1 MSFFRQ
7 RRRPRWWP
15 ANQPWP
21 PQRKRSQNHPFLR
34 RLGCVFFLF
43 PLGLCAS
50 FTWLG
55 YVIGRQWD
63 PTSPY
68 LYIPLVVFAVVTLS
82 VIVRVLRSLAF
93 PLDDLVNAAGKVEQ
107 GDYTTR
113 VRERCARELRDLTR
127 AFNSMIE
134 RLQTNEQQRRN
145 LLADVTHEL
154 RTPVAIIKGNLEG
167 LLDGVYPADEDHLA
181 PILEETRVLSRLI
194 DDLRTLSL
202 AESGAL
208 KLHRELTDL
217 AVLIN
222 EAAASFRSQSD
233 AKGIDLR
240 VEIPND
246 LPLIEI
252 DPVRIREVLTN
263 LIANA
268 LRHTASGGVTVSAAL
283 AAKNVEVSV
292 SDTGEGISPDD
303 LPRIF
308 DRFYKSKDSRGS
320 GLGLAIAKNLVA
332 MHGGEITAQSEVGRG
347 AVVRFT
353 LPVADGK

>member
-1 MSFFRQ
+1 VRFFH

-21 PQRKRSQNHPFLR
+21 PPKSQPRPFLR
-34 RLGCVFFLF
+34 RIGCVFLLF
-43 PLGLCAS
+43 PLGLCAF
-50 FTWLG
+50 FTWL
-55 YVIGRQWD
+55 VVFTVRQWD
-63 PTSPY
+63 FASPY
-68 LYIPLVVFAVVTLS
+68 SYLPLLFFLFFAITVVARS
-82 VIVRVLRSLAF
+82 VRSLAF
-93 PLDDLVNAAGKVEQ
+93 PLDDLVNAAGRVEQ

-113 VRERCARELRDLTR
+113 VRERGARELRGLAR
-127 AFNSMIE
+127 AFNSMTE

-154 RTPVAIIKGNLEG
+154 RTPLAVIQGNLEG

-202 AESGAL
+202 AESGML

-222 EAAASFRSQSD
+222 ETATSFRAD
-233 AKGIDLR
+233 ADSRAIALR
-240 VEIPND
+240 VETPND
-246 LPLIEI
+246 LPLLDI

-268 LRHTASGGVTVSAAL
+268 LRHTASGGVTVSAAF
-283 AAKNVEVSV
+283 AAKKVEVSV
-292 SDTGEGISPDD
+292 SDTGEGISSDD
-303 LPRIF
+303 LPHIF
-308 DRFYKSKDSRGS
+308 DRFYKSKESRGS
-320 GLGLAIAKNLVA
+320 GLGLAIAKNLVT

-347 AVVRFT
+347 TVVRFT
-353 LPVADGK
+353 LPLADGGR

>member
-1 MSFFRQ
+1 
-7 RRRPRWWP
+7 
-15 ANQPWP
+15 
-21 PQRKRSQNHPFLR
+21 
-34 RLGCVFFLF
+34 
-43 PLGLCAS
+43 
-50 FTWLG
+50 
-55 YVIGRQWD
+55 
-63 PTSPY
+63 
-68 LYIPLVVFAVVTLS
+68 
-82 VIVRVLRSLAF
+82 
-93 PLDDLVNAAGKVEQ
+93 
-107 GDYTTR
+107 
-113 VRERCARELRDLTR
+113 
-127 AFNSMIE
+127 
-134 RLQTNEQQRRN
+134 

-154 RTPVAIIKGNLEG
+154 RTPVAIIQGNLEG

>member
-43 PLGLCAS
+43 PLGLCAF

-68 LYIPLVVFAVVTLS
+68 LYIPLVIFAVVTLS

-107 GDYTTR
+107 GDYTIR
-113 VRERCARELRDLTR
+113 VRERGARELRGLTR
-127 AFNSMIE
+127 AFNSMTE

-154 RTPVAIIKGNLEG
+154 RTPVAVIQGNLEG
-167 LLDGVYPADEDHLA
+167 LLDGIYPADEDHLA
-181 PILEETRVLSRLI
+181 SILEETRVLSRLI

-202 AESGAL
+202 AESGTL
-208 KLHRELTDL
+208 KLHHELTDL

-222 EAAASFRSQSD
+222 ETATSFRAD
-233 AKGIDLR
+233 ADSRAIALR
-240 VEIPND
+240 VEIPHD

-252 DPVRIREVLTN
+252 DPVRVREVLTN

-283 AAKNVEVSV
+283 AAKEVEVSV
-292 SDTGEGISPDD
+292 SDTGEGISSDD

-308 DRFYKSKDSRGS
+308 DRFYKSKESRGS
-320 GLGLAIAKNLVA
+320 GLGLAIAKNLVT

-353 LPVADGK
+353 LPV

>member
-1 MSFFRQ
+1 MNFFRH

-15 ANQPWP
+15 ANQPWSP
-21 PQRKRSQNHPFLR
+21 PKRQPRPFLR
-34 RLGCVFFLF
+34 HIGCVFLLF
-43 PLGLCAS
+43 PLGLCAF

-55 YVIGRQWD
+55 YVIGRQGD
-63 PTSPY
+63 FTSPY
-68 LYIPLVVFAVVTLS
+68 LYVPLVVFLLVILSLVVR
-82 VIVRVLRSLAF
+82 ILRSIAF
-93 PLDDLVNAAGKVEQ
+93 PLDDLISAAGRVEQ

-113 VRERCARELRDLTR
+113 VRERGARELRGLTR
-127 AFNSMIE
+127 AFNSMTE

-154 RTPVAIIKGNLEG
+154 RTPLAVIQGNLEG
-167 LLDGVYPADEDHLA
+167 LLDGIYPADEDHLT

-202 AESGAL
+202 AESGTL

-217 AVLIN
+217 TVLIN
-222 EAAASFRSQSD
+222 ETATSFRAD
-233 AKGIDLR
+233 ADSRAIALR
-240 VEIPND
+240 VETPND
-246 LPLIEI
+246 LPLLDI

-268 LRHTASGGVTVSAAL
+268 LRHTASGGITVSAAL
-283 AAKNVEVSV
+283 AAKKVEVSV
-292 SDTGEGISPDD
+292 SDTGEGISSDD

-308 DRFYKSKDSRGS
+308 DRFYKSKESRGS
-320 GLGLAIAKNLVA
+320 GLGLAIAKNLVT

-347 AVVRFT
+347 TVVRFT
-353 LPVADGK
+353 LPIDNGK

>member
-1 MSFFRQ
+1 MVVRFFH

-15 ANQPWP
+15 ANQPLP
-21 PQRKRSQNHPFLR
+21 PPRRQSHPFLR
-34 RLGCVFFLF
+34 NLGCVFFLF
-43 PLGLCAS
+43 PLGLCAF

-55 YVIGRQWD
+55 YVIGRQGD
-63 PTSPY
+63 FTSPY
-68 LYIPLVVFAVVTLS
+68 LYVPLIVFLLIIFSIVVR
-82 VIVRVLRSLAF
+82 ILRSIAF
-93 PLDDLVNAAGKVEQ
+93 PLDDLVGAARRIEQ

-113 VRERCARELRDLTR
+113 VREHGARELRRLTR
-127 AFNSMIE
+127 AFNSMTE

-154 RTPVAIIKGNLEG
+154 RTPLAVIQGNLEG

-202 AESGAL
+202 AESGTL
-208 KLHRELTDL
+208 KLHRELTDF

-222 EAAASFRSQSD
+222 EAATSFRSQTD
-233 AKGIDLR
+233 TKGIDLR
-240 VEIPND
+240 VEIPNE

-268 LRHTASGGVTVSAAL
+268 LRHTASGGVTVGAAL
-283 AAKNVEVSV
+283 AAKKVEVSV
-292 SDTGEGISPDD
+292 SDTGEGISTDD
-303 LPRIF
+303 LPHIF
-308 DRFYKSKDSRGS
+308 DRFYKSKESRGS
-320 GLGLAIAKNLVA
+320 GLGLAIAKNLVT
-332 MHGGEITAQSEVGRG
+332 MHGGEITAQSDVGRG
-347 AVVRFT
+347 TTMRFT
-353 LPVADGK
+353 LPISNP

>member
-1 MSFFRQ
+1 M
-7 RRRPRWWP
+7 
-15 ANQPWP
+15 
-21 PQRKRSQNHPFLR
+21 
-34 RLGCVFFLF
+34 GCAFFFL
-43 PLGLCAS
+43 PLSLCAF

-55 YVIGRQWD
+55 YVMGRQGD

-68 LYIPLVVFAVVTLS
+68 LYIPLVIFLLVALS
-82 VIVRVLRSLAF
+82 IFVRIVRSLAF

-113 VRERCARELRDLTR
+113 VRERGARELRGLTR
-127 AFNSMIE
+127 AFNSMTE

-154 RTPVAIIKGNLEG
+154 RTPVAVIQGNLEG

-202 AESGAL
+202 AESGTL

-222 EAAASFRSQSD
+222 EAIHSFRTQAD

-240 VEIPND
+240 VEIPSD
-246 LPLIEI
+246 LPLIEV
-252 DPVRIREVLTN
+252 DAVRIREVLSN

-268 LRHTASGGVTVSAAL
+268 LRHTASGGITVSAAL

-292 SDTGEGISPDD
+292 SDTGEGVSSDD

-320 GLGLAIAKNLVA
+320 GLGLAIAKNLVT
-332 MHGGEITAQSEVGRG
+332 MHGGEITAQSEAGRG
-347 AVVRFT
+347 TVVRFV
-353 LPVADGK
+353 LPV

>member
-1 MSFFRQ
+1 MRFFSHH
-7 RRRPRWWP
+7 RRPRWWP

-21 PQRKRSQNHPFLR
+21 PPPRRQRPFLR
-34 RLGCVFFLF
+34 NIGCVFFLL
-43 PLGLCAS
+43 PLSLCAF

-55 YVIGRQWD
+55 YSIGRQGD
-63 PTSPY
+63 FTSPY
-68 LYIPLVVFAVVTLS
+68 LYVPLVVFLLVAFTA
-82 VIVRVLRSLAF
+82 IVRSLRSLAF
-93 PLDDLVNAAGKVEQ
+93 PLDDLIGAAGRVEQ

-113 VRERCARELRDLTR
+113 VRERGVRELRGLTR
-127 AFNSMIE
+127 AFNSMTE

-154 RTPVAIIKGNLEG
+154 RTPLAVIQGNLEG
-167 LLDGVYPADEDHLA
+167 LLDGIYPADEDHLA

-202 AESGAL
+202 AESGTL
-208 KLHRELTDL
+208 KLYRELTDL

-222 EAAASFRSQSD
+222 EATTSFRAD
-233 AKGIDLR
+233 ADSRAIALR

-252 DPVRIREVLTN
+252 DPVRVREVLSN

-292 SDTGEGISPDD
+292 SDTGEGISSDD

-320 GLGLAIAKNLVA
+320 GLGLAIAKNLVT
-332 MHGGEITAQSEVGRG
+332 MHGGEITAHSQVGRG
-347 AVVRFT
+347 TTVMFT
-353 LPVADGK
+353 LPM